1 MLAKNFRLKIH
12 LGDSITDLEAG
23 KGRERRKKKKFYSS
37 VMTWSWLSRDR
48 IKHPMQ
54 KSMPGRGDAPSQ
66 ESGRTI
72 WHLQIIHVVLTASGA
87 TATVWNAHN
96 TVSTWQVLTDFFFL
110 GACEWR
116 PSCLQT
122 ANLFTS
128 PLGTSP
134 SMKHNYITLMEH
146 WAGGRAFWIDWTFPS
161 VS

>member
-23 KGRERRKKKKFYSS
+23 KGRERRVKKKFYSS

-96 TVSTWQVLTDFFFL
+96 TVSTWQVLTDYYYFRSMRMETILPADCQFVHLPSWDFAFNETQLHYIDGTL
-110 GACEWR
+110 GWR
-116 PSCLQT
+116 
-122 ANLFTS
+122 
-128 PLGTSP
+128 
-134 SMKHNYITLMEH
+134 
-146 WAGGRAFWIDWTFPS
+146 
-161 VS
+161 

>member
-96 TVSTWQVLTDFFFL
+96 TVSTWQVLTDFFFFRSMRMETILPADCQFVHLPSWDFAFNETQLHYIDGTL
-110 GACEWR
+110 GWR
-116 PSCLQT
+116 
-122 ANLFTS
+122 
-128 PLGTSP
+128 
-134 SMKHNYITLMEH
+134 
-146 WAGGRAFWIDWTFPS
+146 
-161 VS
+161 